1 MKYFRH
7 LFLFVLALL
16 PTALAAQ
23 ETSVPNIV
31 MKSKANSIYLRLAG
45 SVEEIKFK
53 VDAGDG
59 KLTEY
64 TLPTDETID
73 FTVKPVGAD
82 KPVKIYDVGDNIEFF
97 YAGASELTE
106 LTFTD
111 CPKMK
116 WIQFSHNNIDEID
129 ITQMPELLA
138 LNASYNNLTRVDI
151 SKCPKL
157 QILNLK
163 QNANLENMSL
173 ATCPDLEYVDFDDN
187 RKISNVDVSM
197 LPKLY
202 HLGCSWTAIN
212 RLDVTKNPELKYLS
226 CGYIQYLSQID
237 LTKNTKL
244 EQLYISTKIP
254 GFNRLNQLDV
264 TNCPELK
271 ELFCMG
277 HNLKTL
283 DVTKNPKLQSLFC
296 STNELTE
303 LDLSNNPEII
313 ELSVYSNHLPYNTLP
328 VPTDNPQIGLY
339 YYDPMNDIFIDDIEY
354 AVNSKLDLADR
365 TYSEKHPTTYSLIL
379 TDSMDPTVET
389 KLTEGVDFSVD
400 KGVITFLK
408 EQGDSVF
415 VSMRNP
421 GFPGVPQHTSKF
433 MIRKAEDLGKNSLAF
448 EYTTSKEIGTSGS
461 VNMAAY
467 TPNSKVYID
476 WGDGEF
482 QKYTI
487 NTYINDRYGRPQS
500 GTIKGD
506 RIKVYTAKGVQIKEL
521 RVPGS
526 QVTSIDLSKS
536 HALQTLNLSRNELTE
551 INFDGNLKLQTVNV
565 ENNKLKEIKFIRHYE
580 LLNVYA
586 NSNEL
591 ENVDLGK
598 SRGLKQLKVSN
609 NNLKS
614 ISLWGHDCLE
624 ILEANFNQL
633 EELNVGDCAPLTDL
647 RLRGNNLTSLDLSN
661 NTNLNIVWLEDNK
674 FKFSTMP
681 KSTSRNFS
689 YSSQKA
695 VEIPAGSFMVDLSS
709 EYQVDGNTTSYLL
722 KTSDGQRL
730 FEDEDY
736 TLSNGI
742 ITFSS
747 TDYDNVYCEMKN
759 DTWPALTLKT
769 TEVKPMGKPDMEMVS
784 MKVKEDAG
792 TPITLSLG
800 TTKDDYVYIDF
811 GDGDLRYANLHY
823 DYSLVKGA
831 LGKSKEIKIFTYKEF
846 PASMRVFSPQGV
858 ALSEIDLSNMPDLEC
873 LNLGD
878 AYLKSV
884 DISHNLKLD
893 QLTLSN
899 NRLSSLD
906 LSKHKALTLLNLANS
921 GLKDVDLSN
930 QTELTWLSLNNMGLE
945 KIDLSKLSKLKWLS
959 LKNNKLT
966 EIDLSAQKELRELS
980 LAGNLFESI
989 NLDNQPDMAVVDITD
1004 NRFKFSTFPYHTI
1017 NILYYNNQADVEVE
1031 ARNGSVDLSS
1041 ENVVNDKKTDYKW
1054 FTESG
1059 TELIEGTDYTIKDGV
1074 TTFAKIPEEKVVCE
1088 MTNSFF
1094 PALVIKTVAIDLNKE
1109 GSIDS
1114 VEIGADA
1121 LVNVYDLS
1129 GTCLMSFTG
1138 DKERLGA
1145 LAPGFYIVETVSGN
1159 DRTVSKI
1166 HIK

>member
-16 PTALAAQ
+16 PTALIAQ

-31 MKSKANSIYLRLAG
+31 MKSTASSIYLRLAG

-59 KLTEY
+59 KLTEH

-73 FTVKPVGAD
+73 FSVKPVGAD
-82 KPVKIYDVGDNIEFF
+82 KPVMIYGVGDNIEFF
-97 YAGASELTE
+97 YAGAAELTE

-138 LNASYNNLTRVDI
+138 LNASYNNLSKVDI

-202 HLGCSWTAIN
+202 HLGCSWTAIK

-244 EQLYISTKIP
+244 EQLYISTKNP
-254 GFNRLNQLDV
+254 GMSRISQLDV

-271 ELFCMG
+271 ELFCSNQ
-277 HNLKTL
+277 NLKTL
-283 DVTKNPKLQSLFC
+283 NVSKNTKLQSLFC
-296 STNELTE
+296 SGNELTD
-303 LDLSNNPEII
+303 LDLSNNPDII

-354 AVNSKLDLADR
+354 AVNSSLDLTER
-365 TYSEKHPTTYSLIL
+365 TYSEKHPTIYSLIL
-379 TDSMDPTVET
+379 TDSMDPVAET
-389 KLTEGVDFSVD
+389 KLVEGVDFSVD

-408 EQGDSVF
+408 EQSDSVF
-415 VSMRNP
+415 VSMKND
-421 GFPGVPQHTSKF
+421 GFPGISQHTSKF

-448 EYTTSKEIGTSGS
+448 EYTTSKEIGTTGS
-461 VNMAAY
+461 LRMASF

-476 WGDGEF
+476 WGDGEL
-482 QKYTI
+482 KEYTI
-487 NTYINDRYGRPQS
+487 TTYINDRYGTPQS
-500 GTIKGD
+500 GTLKSD
-506 RIKVYTAKGVQIKEL
+506 RVKVYTAKGVQIKEI
-521 RVPGS
+521 RASSS
-526 QVTSIDLSKS
+526 QITSIDLSKS
-536 HALQTLNLSRNELTE
+536 HALQTLNLSSNELTE

-565 ENNKLKEIKFIRHYE
+565 ERNQLKELNFIRHFE
-580 LLNVYA
+580 LLSVYA
-586 NSNEL
+586 SQNEL

-609 NNLKS
+609 NNLKG

-624 ILEANFNQL
+624 ILEANSNQL
-633 EELNVGDCAPLTDL
+633 EELNVGGCTALTDL
-647 RLRGNNLTSLDLSN
+647 RLRGNNLTTLDLSN
-661 NTNLNIVWLEDNK
+661 NSNLNIVWLEDNK

-681 KSTSRNFS
+681 ETKSRTFS
-689 YSSQKA
+689 YSSQQP

-709 EYQVDGNTTSYLL
+709 EYLIGENTTSYTL
-722 KTSDGQRL
+722 KTSTGQRL

-736 TLSNGI
+736 TLDNGI
-742 ITFSS
+742 ITFTT
-747 TDYDNVYCEMKN
+747 TDYDKVYCEMKN
-759 DTWPALTLKT
+759 ASWPSLTLMT
-769 TEVKPMGKPDMEMVS
+769 TEVKPLGQPDMVIAT
-784 MKVKEDAG
+784 MKVKESAG
-792 TPITLSLG
+792 TPVKLSLG
-800 TTKDDYVYIDF
+800 TTKDDYVFVDF
-811 GDGDLRYANLHY
+811 GDGKLNYTNLHY
-823 DYSLVKGA
+823 DYSLIDGI
-831 LGKSKEIKIFTYKEF
+831 LGDSREIKLYTYKEM
-846 PASMRVFSPQGV
+846 PASMRVFSPQGL
-858 ALSEIDLSNMPDLEC
+858 ALSEIDLSKMPDLEC
-873 LNLGD
+873 LNLSG
-878 AYLKSV
+878 AYLKEV
-884 DISHNLKLD
+884 DLSNNLKLD
-893 QLTLSN
+893 QLILSQ
-899 NRLSSLD
+899 NRLESLD
-906 LSKHKALTLLNLANS
+906 LSKHKALTLLNLAQS
-921 GLKDVDLSN
+921 GLKDIDLSN
-930 QTELTWLSLNNMGLE
+930 QTELTWLSLEGLDLE
-945 KIDLSKLSKLKWLS
+945 NVDLSTAPKLKWLNI
-959 LKNNKLT
+959 KNNKLT
-966 EIDLSAQKELRELS
+966 DIDLSAQTELRELYAS
-980 LAGNLFESI
+980 NNLLESI
-989 NLDNQPDMAVVDITD
+989 NLDNQPDMTVVDLS
-1004 NRFKFSTFPYHTI
+1004 NNCFRFSTFPYHNI
-1017 NILYYNNQADVEVE
+1017 NILSYKNQADIEVS
-1031 ARNGSVDLSS
+1031 ANNGIVDLSS
-1041 ENVVNDKKTDYKW
+1041 ENIVNDVKTNYNW
-1054 FTESG
+1054 LTVSG
-1059 TELIEGTDYTIKDGV
+1059 TELVEGTDYSIENGV
-1074 TTFAKIPEEKVVCE
+1074 TTFLTTPEENVVCE
-1088 MTNSFF
+1088 MTNDFF
-1094 PALVIKTVAIDLNKE
+1094 PGLVIKTVAFDVNE
-1109 GSIDS
+1109 ENSIVS
-1114 VEIGADA
+1114 IEIGADA
-1121 LVNVYDLS
+1121 RVNVYDLS
-1129 GTCLMSFTG
+1129 GIYLMSFTG

-1159 DRTVSKI
+1159 NRTVSKI